1 MADGRGG
8 SVRFPLRRDRLRA
21 VSGASDNP
29 SSPDARKIEARAAAR
44 AARAAAFAAVPDG
57 GARVRERF
65 LAELLPALELAPQAV
80 VAGYIPIRNEIDVL
94 PLVRALM
101 ARGCTAAMPCVVGP
115 GTSLLFRRWELGG
128 PLVPRPFGLLEPDEQ
143 APAVEPDLVLA
154 PLLAFDR
161 HGHRLGNG
169 RGYYDRTLAGLRAR
183 RTVVVVGI
191 AFAAQ
196 EVLSL
201 PIGEHDQRLDW
212 VVTEGAVIRPLDPA
226 SD

>member
-1 MADGRGG
+1 MADGCGG
-8 SVRFPLRRDRLRA
+8 SVRFPFRRGRLRA
-21 VSGASDNP
+21 VSGASDNLP
-29 SSPDARKIEARAAAR
+29 SPDTRKVEARAAAR

-57 GARVRERF
+57 GMRIRERF
-65 LAELLPALELAPQAV
+65 LVELLPLLGLAPQAV
-80 VAGYIPIRNEIDVL
+80 VAGYIPVRNEIDVL

-101 ARGCTAAMPCVVGP
+101 GRGHTAAMPCVVGP
-115 GTSLLFRRWELGG
+115 GAPLLFRRWELGG
-128 PLVPRPFGLLEPDEQ
+128 SLVPRPFGLLEPDEQ

-161 HGHRLGNG
+161 HGYRLGNG

-183 RTVVVVGI
+183 RPIVAVGL

-212 VVTEGAVIRPLDPA
+212 VVTESAVIRPLDPT
-226 SD
+226 SK